1 MNKLRLFIHESKAVL
16 SLAFIIAG
24 LLMMV
29 LAIFGEPTTDGEE
42 GSGPLAFLRGI
53 NTIVIIAMAAIVLAS
68 FYVFYKF
75 SSDKSK
81 FEGLMNSKSQA
92 IFKKNQIELERFAL
106 RLTSKEEKMVLEAIK
121 RYKIR

>member
-1 MNKLRLFIHESKAVL
+1 MNKLRVFIHESKAVL
-16 SLAFIIAG
+16 SLALIIIS
-24 LLMMV
+24 LLVMV
-29 LAIFGEPTTDGEE
+29 LAIFGEPTTDGRE
-42 GSGPLAFLRGI
+42 GSGPLTSLRGI
-53 NTIVIIAMAAIVLAS
+53 NTIIIIVMAAIVLVS

-92 IFKKNQIELERFAL
+92 IFKKNQIELERLAL
-106 RLTSKEEKMVLEAIK
+106 RLTSKEEKTVLEAIK